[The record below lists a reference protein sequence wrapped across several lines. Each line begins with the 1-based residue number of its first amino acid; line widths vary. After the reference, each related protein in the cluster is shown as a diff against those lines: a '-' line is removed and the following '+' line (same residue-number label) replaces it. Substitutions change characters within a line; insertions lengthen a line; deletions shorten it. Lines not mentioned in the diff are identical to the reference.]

1 MRRGDHA
8 TEGKFRTGILITMPE
23 FTDTAAER
31 EGAPVNPLFLKKKKR
46 KGVSMSSIRGDIG
59 TGT

>member
-31 EGAPVNPLFLKKKKR
+31 EGAPVNPLFLKKKK
-46 KGVSMSSIRGDIG
+46 KEGCIDE
-59 TGT
+59 

>member
-1 MRRGDHA
+1 
-8 TEGKFRTGILITMPE
+8 MPE

-31 EGAPVNPLFLKKKKR
+31 EGAPVNPLFLKKKKKR
-46 KGVSMSSIRGDIG
+46 KGVSMSSIRGDNG